1 MDKKSNVI
9 RKFLDSINDVYSFR
23 DFVREGLL
31 RAVLY
36 SLIFSIVIGGARGV
50 VQVNKFNDY
59 LNSTIKNLNED
70 KYNFKIEND
79 KLDIATSPIKIREK
93 DTLIYVDKDVKID
106 ESNSINNV
114 TKNENTYLLILQDG
128 MIIGSGLENEL
139 EMNEIKIKYSDINIV
154 EDINNESVIKSINDN
169 RNMTM
174 IIIFITMIVKEFI
187 LWITASIFIAI
198 LSIIPSRLLKV
209 NLGFNELTSLSIY
222 AYTLPN
228 VIVLILNILIPDVAF
243 DTAIMVG
250 TLAYNY
256 LILRNIKVQN
266 EDDIKL

>member
-1 MDKKSNVI
+1 
-9 RKFLDSINDVYSFR
+9 
-23 DFVREGLL
+23 
-31 RAVLY
+31 
-36 SLIFSIVIGGARGV
+36 
-50 VQVNKFNDY
+50 
-59 LNSTIKNLNED
+59 
-70 KYNFKIEND
+70 
-79 KLDIATSPIKIREK
+79 
-93 DTLIYVDKDVKID
+93 
-106 ESNSINNV
+106 
-114 TKNENTYLLILQDG
+114 
-128 MIIGSGLENEL
+128 
-139 EMNEIKIKYSDINIV
+139 
-154 EDINNESVIKSINDN
+154 
-169 RNMTM
+169 
-174 IIIFITMIVKEFI
+174 MIVKEFI